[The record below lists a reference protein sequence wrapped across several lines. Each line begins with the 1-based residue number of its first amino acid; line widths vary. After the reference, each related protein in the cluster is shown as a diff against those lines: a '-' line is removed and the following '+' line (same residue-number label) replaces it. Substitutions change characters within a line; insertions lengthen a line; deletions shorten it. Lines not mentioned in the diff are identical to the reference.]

1 MASYKLL
8 ICLLFICVNGQFGF
22 TQHNISAK
30 QLDSLQRVVAKNK
43 DSQKTGT
50 ALLALSTYYSE
61 EDTEN
66 LDSLSY
72 YANKTLV
79 VTKGHT
85 ELEVQNL
92 NALYYLAYHA
102 YKTEQIDSA
111 KAYNAQVKSISEKL
125 TYGMGLRNASVL
137 SGFIGEKE
145 NKPNLAVFYFEN
157 AYKVSKDYKLPQNVQ
172 FNTALELSSAY
183 LRLKFPKKDISTVL
197 FENLA
202 IVDAPGIAV
211 KEKAHFYFNLG
222 VFYSDYNNEQDKA
235 IENYTAAIALFTTHN
250 AIEKLHNPLMK
261 LAESYQKQ
269 GNSKKAIETLH
280 KALTTATSLKQYNAY
295 GAIYYGLGVSFLNAK
310 DYNAAASHFKEAI
323 NAYQKNNDA
332 IGEGTCLQKIG
343 EIYLLQ
349 QNTKKANEKLNLA
362 VVMFKKSITQLQK
375 DQPLNAEIGKSYLL
389 VAEIYELNKNYKE
402 SAVYYTL
409 YNKFRDQVYKHQTV
423 LIPEQLNYLE
433 EAVAKTKAIEVLES
447 ETKIREIEAEKEK
460 NFKLGLGLFLALTTL
475 LAFIMFNRYRLKQK
489 ALKIIHQ
496 KNEEKKLLIREIH
509 HRVKNNLQ
517 IISSLLGVKINST
530 SNDKL
535 KVILQESQ
543 NKIKSMAMIH
553 QNLYNG
559 DEFTKTPIKKYIEDL
574 ITQIK
579 NSFPDRN
586 KTILFDLKVLA
597 KEVKMGLAVPLGLV
611 LNELITNAYN
621 YAFTNQREQ
630 ENIISIQFH
639 QIEGTPRYRL
649 IVKDNGKGLPDDF
662 DINNLPTFGLK
673 LLRELTEQL
682 NGEVNI
688 THDDGTMFN
697 IVLEDPSEI
706 LV

>member
-8 ICLLFICVNGQFGF
+8 ICLLFLFVNTQLGF
-22 TQHNISAK
+22 AQHNTNAK
-30 QLDSLQRVVAKNK
+30 KLDSLQRVVAKNE
-43 DSQKTGT
+43 DSKKTST
-50 ALLALSTYYSE
+50 ALLALSAYYAQ
-61 EDTEN
+61 EDTQN
-66 LDSLSY
+66 LDSLYY
-72 YANKTLV
+72 YANKTLD
-79 VTKGHT
+79 VTKGNT
-85 ELEVQNL
+85 ELEEQNVD
-92 NALYYLAYHA
+92 ALSYLAYHA

-125 TYGMGLRNASVL
+125 IYGMGLRSASVL

-202 IVDAPGIAV
+202 IVDAPGITV

-222 VFYSDYNNEQDKA
+222 VFYSDYNNDHDKA
-235 IENYTAAIALFTTHN
+235 IEKYTAAIALFTTHN
-250 AIEKLHNPLMK
+250 AIEKLHDPLMK

-269 GNSKKAIETLH
+269 GRPKKAIETLQ
-280 KALTTATSLKQYNAY
+280 KAMSTATSLKQYNVY

-332 IGEGTCLQKIG
+332 IGEGTGLQKIG
-343 EIYLLQ
+343 EIHRITG
-349 QNTKKANEKLNLA
+349 NTKKAKETLHHAINVCKERI
-362 VVMFKKSITQLQK
+362 VQLQNE
-375 DQPLNAEIGKSYLL
+375 QPLNDEIGKAYLL

-402 SAVYYTL
+402 SAVYYNL
-409 YNKFRDQVYKHQTV
+409 YNKFRDQVYKHQAV

-433 EAVAKTKAIEVLES
+433 EEIVKTKAIEILES

-489 ALKIIHQ
+489 ALKLISQ

-530 SNDKL
+530 ANDKL
-535 KVILQESQ
+535 KLILQESQ
-543 NKIKSMAMIH
+543 NKIKSMALIH
-553 QNLYNG
+553 QNLYNK
-559 DEFTKTPIKKYIEDL
+559 DEFSKVSVSSYIRELVDN
-574 ITQIK
+574 IQKSFDQSK
-579 NSFPDRN
+579 NAIQFQ
-586 KTILFDLKVLA
+586 FDLQEK
-597 KEVKMGLAVPLGLV
+597 KIQIGLAVPLGLII
-611 LNELITNAYN
+611 NELITNSYK
-621 YAFTNQREQ
+621 YAFANKTSNAST
-630 ENIISIQFH
+630 IAITFH
-639 QIEGTPRYRL
+639 Q
-649 IVKDNGKGLPDDF
+649 VKNSPKFLLAITDNGIGMPSSF
-662 DINNLPTFGLK
+662 DIENATSFGLQ
-673 LLRELTEQL
+673 LVHDLVEQL
-682 NGEVNI
+682 NGTIHTNSKQ
-688 THDDGTMFN
+688 GTSLEI
-697 IVLEDPSEI
+697 IVEEP
-706 LV
+706 VAA

>member
-1 MASYKLL
+1 
-8 ICLLFICVNGQFGF
+8 
-22 TQHNISAK
+22 
-30 QLDSLQRVVAKNK
+30 
-43 DSQKTGT
+43 
-50 ALLALSTYYSE
+50 
-61 EDTEN
+61 
-66 LDSLSY
+66 
-72 YANKTLV
+72 
-79 VTKGHT
+79 
-85 ELEVQNL
+85 
-92 NALYYLAYHA
+92 
-102 YKTEQIDSA
+102 
-111 KAYNAQVKSISEKL
+111 
-125 TYGMGLRNASVL
+125 
-137 SGFIGEKE
+137 
-145 NKPNLAVFYFEN
+145 
-157 AYKVSKDYKLPQNVQ
+157 
-172 FNTALELSSAY
+172 
-183 LRLKFPKKDISTVL
+183 
-197 FENLA
+197 
-202 IVDAPGIAV
+202 
-211 KEKAHFYFNLG
+211 
-222 VFYSDYNNEQDKA
+222 
-235 IENYTAAIALFTTHN
+235 
-250 AIEKLHNPLMK
+250 MK

-310 DYNAAASHFKEAI
+310 DYNAAASYFKEAI

-343 EIYLLQ
+343 EIHRITG
-349 QNTKKANEKLNLA
+349 NTKKAKETLHHAINVYKERI
-362 VVMFKKSITQLQK
+362 VQLQK
-375 DQPLNAEIGKSYLL
+375 DQPLNAEIGKAYLL

-586 KTILFDLKVLA
+586 KAILFDLKVLA